1 MKSLAEGPQAK
12 RNAPRQHC
20 ANSTSNAHVP
30 RQLQRMMKES
40 TATKRALCDFPFG
53 PLGVLGPVLE
63 LAGADL
69 KELVCGLAP
78 E

>member
-1 MKSLAEGPQAK
+1 
-12 RNAPRQHC
+12 
-20 ANSTSNAHVP
+20 
-30 RQLQRMMKES
+30 MMKES

-53 PLGVLGPVLE
+53 PLGVPGPVVE

-69 KELVCGLAP
+69 KELVCRLAP